1 MRINYVTSVND
12 RMASFRYRMRIPSE
26 SDKYE
31 SVFSVSPVDADIHF
45 FSKGFNS
52 EEVEMARQCNKVVY
66 DICDDWFL
74 HKDRNLIAREFID
87 IADAVTCPTKEMA
100 RRVLEETGVTAIVI
114 GDPYEFE
121 LSPVKPVSSIKVM
134 WFGHESNINTLDIS
148 NYNFPIEIV
157 TNTRERTIRNIRFTP
172 WSISN
177 LRHAFKRNNVV
188 IIPSLNDNKNLVKS
202 PNRVIESLISGMHV
216 VAAPLP
222 SYIEFRNFINI
233 DVDMNEGIKT
243 GFDKNRTL
251 AGQKY
256 ASKNYSA
263 DSIGE
268 KWKKLFMTVSGL
280 TWDVGTKYSKA
291 GSM

>member
-100 RRVLEETGVTAIVI
+100 RRVLGETGVTAIVI

-157 TNTRERTIRNIRFTP
+157 TNTR
-172 WSISN
+172 
-177 LRHAFKRNNVV
+177 
-188 IIPSLNDNKNLVKS
+188 
-202 PNRVIESLISGMHV
+202 
-216 VAAPLP
+216 
-222 SYIEFRNFINI
+222 
-233 DVDMNEGIKT
+233 
-243 GFDKNRTL
+243 
-251 AGQKY
+251 
-256 ASKNYSA
+256 
-263 DSIGE
+263 
-268 KWKKLFMTVSGL
+268 
-280 TWDVGTKYSKA
+280 
-291 GSM
+291 